1 MPAYPGDSADRI
13 SAELGSVTPGNSV
26 PEIARRM
33 LDLFTSGSIEAGTR
47 LPPERQLSASLGVGR
62 SAVRETLAAL
72 EILGIVEIRPGSGTY
87 LRGSAS
93 ELLPET
99 LNWGLMLSAERTHE
113 LIELRGELEVSAAS
127 LAAVRATDE
136 NIRELEFR
144 LDDMRDGLDDLGKF
158 ITADV
163 AFHIAIA
170 EIAGNSVLTGL
181 LQSVR
186 SMLRLWVERGLRD
199 RGQAEQALS
208 EHADI
213 VAAIATKDPRA
224 ATESMRSHM
233 DTAGRRI
240 ASEPF

>member
-1 MPAYPGDSADRI
+1 MPAYPGDSATRI
-13 SAELGSVTPGNSV
+13 SAELGSVSAGNSV

-99 LNWGLMLSAERTHE
+99 LNWGLMLSAERTTE
-113 LIELRGELEVSAAS
+113 LIELRGELEVSAATFAATRVDADQLAS
-127 LAAVRATDE
+127 LRAHLDE
-136 NIRELEFR
+136 
-144 LDDMRDGLDDLGKF
+144 MRAGLDDLPRF

-163 AFHIAIA
+163 AFHVAIA
-170 EIAGNSVLTGL
+170 ESAGNTVLTGM

-199 RGQAEQALS
+199 RTQAEKALA
-208 EHADI
+208 EHAAI
-213 VAAIATKDPRA
+213 VAALEKNDADAAAAAMRA
-224 ATESMRSHM
+224 HM
-233 DTAGRRI
+233 ATAGERL
-240 ASEPF
+240 ASETT